1 MQSTSWGSFVREER
15 GLMSQFHLLM
25 CLFGLLPLHAVQ
37 PKSGILRLD
46 AAGPFFLHDVIHDQ
60 RQRRPGAH
68 VALRQ
73 AVRNN
78 LQLSV
83 PLEHQ

>member
-1 MQSTSWGSFVREER
+1 MSSFTCSCASLACSHCMR
-15 GLMSQFHLLM
+15 S
-25 CLFGLLPLHAVQ
+25 Q

-46 AAGPFFLHDVIHDQ
+46 AAGPFFLHDVLHDR

-83 PLEHQ
+83 ILSM